1 MYVVERGIA
10 MSRTPRALI
19 HGKLAKSFLHMA
31 GLRKGTKEC
40 LTVYKQLTSMFK
52 D

>member
-19 HGKLAKSFLHMA
+19 HGKLAKSFFHMA
-31 GLRKGTKEC
+31 GLKRDTKEC
-40 LTVYKQLTSMFK
+40 LTIYEQLTSVFK